1 MVIDM
6 EKNKKPK
13 TRNKN
18 INLIPAIMQDYKTN
32 EVLMLAYMS
41 KESLEKSIQT
51 GTTWFWSRER
61 EKLWNKGETS
71 GNIQKIKEIKYDCD
85 GDTLLIK
92 VDQVGNA
99 CHTGHRS
106 CFFRNLDIKTKDLK
120 KISWEELNF
129 DYDYKGLSGKS
140 INILN
145 ELYNVVE
152 DRIKNKSPNSYTYSL
167 HKKGL
172 DEILK
177 KVGEESIEVILSSKY
192 QKNER
197 SVYEIADLMYHLIV
211 LMVEKKI
218 TLEEVCSEL
227 ISRRK

>member
-1 MVIDM
+1 M